1 MGLFRGMAAFVGG
14 VGWVV
19 STPRLWLRAA
29 VPMVT
34 ALVLVAALGVL
45 GVREAMTVAHR
56 AAGDGLGATLLAV
69 ALGLAAVVLAIAV
82 GVSLAQPL
90 SGWALD
96 GIVRAQERELGLAR
110 AAHPSFVAASFESLG
125 SALLGL
131 ALGVPV
137 IALLVLAAWVFPP
150 AAVVTVPLKVG
161 AGALWLAW
169 DLIDY
174 PFAAR
179 GVAVAARMKWCLL
192 NFGAFLGFGLAALL
206 LFAVP
211 GLGLLALPCG
221 VAGAVRLV
229 AERPRTGV

>member
-1 MGLFRGMAAFVGG
+1 MAAFVGG

-34 ALVLVAALGVL
+34 ALVLVIALGVV
-45 GVREAMTVAHR
+45 GVREAMVVAHH
-56 AAGDGLGATLLAV
+56 AVGEGLGGSVLAV
-69 ALGLAAVVLAIAV
+69 ALGLAAIVLAIAI

-110 AAHPSFVAASFESLG
+110 TAHPSFVAEAFGSLG

-131 ALGVPV
+131 ALGVPL
-137 IALLVLAAWVFPP
+137 IALLVLVAWVFPP

-179 GVAVAARMKWCLL
+179 GVAMAARMKWCVL
-192 NFGAFLGFGLAALL
+192 NFGALLGFGLAALA

-229 AERPRTGV
+229 ATAPGHPKG